1 LGAPPWKWLLPHD
14 TEFKSITG
22 FLGANMLNIVKLR
35 SFAYQTLGQQCV
47 SLINEKTKQDLHTSV
62 SPTDGAVYH
71 MFKSL
76 YESGK
81 SQV

>member
-1 LGAPPWKWLLPHD
+1 MPIFEKGKIKRAKGGRRD
-14 TEFKSITG
+14 TVYFSDRFGVWEQGK
-22 FLGANMLNIVKLR
+22 
-35 SFAYQTLGQQCV
+35 TLHI
-47 SLINEKTKQDLHTSV
+47 SLINQKTQQDLHTSV